1 MTIKL
6 HTKKELVMNHE
17 RFEQDF
23 MSTALSLLDSYK
35 GDVEYWTQMG
45 NEAGGVDYFNHYTSG
60 SPCWEEG
67 EEDQMN
73 DYNNFVKNF
82 VEVLQTELEE
92 NAS

>member
-23 MSTALSLLDSYK
+23 MSTALRLLLSYK
-35 GDVEYWTQMG
+35 WDVEYWTKIGHQ
-45 NEAGGVDYFNHYTSG
+45 AGVDGFNHYTNG

-67 EEDQMN
+67 EEDQME
-73 DYNNFVKNF
+73 DYKNFVSNF

-92 NAS
+92 REA

>member
-1 MTIKL
+1 MNIKL

-67 EEDQMN
+67 EENQMN
-73 DYNNFVKNF
+73 DYNNFVQDF
-82 VEVLQTELEE
+82 VAVFKTELEE
-92 NAS
+92 RRS

>member
-73 DYNNFVKNF
+73 DYNNFVQDF
-82 VEVLQTELEE
+82 VAVFKTELEE

>member
-45 NEAGGVDYFNHYTSG
+45 NEAGVDGFNHYTSG

-73 DYNNFVKNF
+73 DYKNFVSNF

-92 NAS
+92 RES

>member
-6 HTKKELVMNHE
+6 HNKKELVMNHE
-17 RFEQDF
+17 RFKQDF
-23 MSTALSLLDSYK
+23 MSTALSLLESYK
-35 GDVEYWTQMG
+35 GDVEYWTDVG
-45 NEAGGVDYFNHYTSG
+45 HSNGVDGFNHYTSG

-67 EEDQMN
+67 EEDQME
-73 DYNNFVKNF
+73 DYKNFVSNF